1 MEENKMKNSL
11 IVFLIA
17 TLFTSAFAQTSTT
30 KARSKIV
37 PERATRKQFY
47 PDTAVRVQMNDISQT
62 IRDLGPYIASEA
74 AFVNKKN
81 KKVIE
86 KKLIF
91 LSDNF
96 KSLKVHPVISTQGLS
111 LTQSL
116 MTDQL
121 TQTVTL
127 FQSDRKSLAHA
138 KFTSALN
145 LCVSCHTQSPGKDL
159 PKLFGD
165 KDIKKMKL
173 KPFERGELFFITRD
187 YESAMSS
194 YDEFLMKSKKTDD
207 DEFILRALERQLV
220 YFVKI
225 RKDFTAGKTHFEKYV
240 GLNKFNEKINAE
252 VAQWVKTLGGKSLWD
267 NFNASSA
274 TEEEMEKFMKGFIA
288 DEEEGPIFTVTD
300 SSEVYDLNLSS
311 ILLDYYNAHPET
323 KHGAKILY
331 WLAILDKRT
340 NDDLFFSIG
349 DYYLL
354 SCMEKYSKDPVA
366 KDCYDAYQEDVELNY
381 TSGDKKKSLPADV
394 SNKLENL
401 KKQINYQDS
410 DKVDRE

>member
-1 MEENKMKNSL
+1 MKNSL
-11 IVFLIA
+11 LLCLIA
-17 TLFTSAFAQTSTT
+17 TLISPAFAQTSPT

-37 PERATRKQFY
+37 PDRETRKQFF

-62 IRDLGPYIASEA
+62 IRDLGPYIASES
-74 AFVNKKN
+74 AFTNKKN

-86 KKLIF
+86 KKLVR
-91 LSDNF
+91 LTDNF
-96 KSLKVHPVISTQGLS
+96 KNLQVHPVISTQGLS
-111 LTQSL
+111 LTQSV

-121 TQTVTL
+121 NQTVTL
-127 FQSDRKSLAHA
+127 FKSDKKSLAHA

-159 PKLFGD
+159 PRLFGD

-173 KPFERGELFFITRD
+173 KPFEKGELYFITRD
-187 YESAMSS
+187 YENAMSS
-194 YDEFLMKSKKTDD
+194 YDEFLMKSKKSDD
-207 DEFILRALERQLV
+207 DEFIFKALERQLV

-240 GLNKFNEKINAE
+240 AMKKFNSKINAE
-252 VAQWVKTLGGKSLWD
+252 VAQWAKTLGGKSLWD
-267 NFNASSA
+267 NFNADKV

-288 DEEEGPIFTVTD
+288 DEEEGPIFTVSE

-331 WLAILDKRT
+331 WMAILDKRT

-366 KDCYDAYQEDVELNY
+366 KDCYDAYLEDVELNY
-381 TSGDKKKSLPADV
+381 TSGDKKKSLPPEV
-394 SNKLENL
+394 TSKLETL
-401 KKQINYQDS
+401 KKQINYQEQETE
-410 DKVDRE
+410 KVDGE